1 MIYSDEMI
9 KKLEELGRLLDLVV
23 LNDEEFKVLK
33 AEIFNKYYYQTIL
46 QNYRYK
52 VILKSFGTNKIR
64 VIGAIRQITGLGLA
78 DGKELVESIDA
89 VIKENISLSEA
100 EEIKKNLHAQGA
112 VVEIEKLDY
121 EK

>member
-9 KKLEELGRLLDLVV
+9 EKLEELGRLLDLDV
-23 LNDEEFKVLK
+23 LNNEEFKVLK
-33 AEIFNKYYYQTIL
+33 AEIFNKYYYQTTI

-78 DGKELVESIDA
+78 DGKELVETIDA

-100 EEIKKNLHAQGA
+100 EEIKKNLRSQGA
-112 VVEIEKLDY
+112 VVEIEKLD
-121 EK
+121 